1 VFVTIEQETTRLPV
15 RSALFKQ
22 RTGGPVVRWVTTGE
36 SPLLYVFAIFDG
48 FSFLLPSSV
57 LQFFATLHGLGRERG
72 GHEYRATNV
81 PFLACQPVRKSP
93 SPFKSHLPT
102 SCSAFIPAPA
112 VGKTGIGGGTSVV
125 TFLPEAE

>member
-1 VFVTIEQETTRLPV
+1 MDRLCIDSILCSRMWV
-15 RSALFKQ
+15 SIFFK
-22 RTGGPVVRWVTTGE
+22 RGCKLVVRWVTTGE

-57 LQFFATLHGLGRERG
+57 LQFFATLNGLGQERG

-93 SPFKSHLPT
+93 SPLKSHLPT
-102 SCSAFIPAPA
+102 SFSAFIPAPA
-112 VGKTGIGGGTSVV
+112 VGKTSIGGGTSVV
-125 TFLPEAE
+125 TFLLEAE